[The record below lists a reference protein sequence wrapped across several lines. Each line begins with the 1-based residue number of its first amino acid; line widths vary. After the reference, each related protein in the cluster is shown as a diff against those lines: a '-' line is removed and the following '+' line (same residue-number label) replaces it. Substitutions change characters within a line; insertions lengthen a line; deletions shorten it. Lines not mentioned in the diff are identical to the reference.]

1 MALLEN
7 IDNAPLRSEFLR
19 AVNLVTTTQLSMFL
33 DREPPD
39 RDSMIATLNRK
50 LDAVAAKAATAASAD
65 STEADS
71 LTPANSTEEPKTGSA
86 RAAAG
91 ASADTSSDTS
101 SVTEANASVN
111 KSNAATAAAATT
123 ATVGDNPVIQQQ
135 AAAMRE
141 VLLESLE
148 IYNDPFATYINPRQ
162 LKSYHNKRKGN
173 LLGVGVKFRAFDEEY
188 PVILGALLGGPLEG
202 KVEPGDRIIS
212 AAGVDQFGAKSSDV
226 SRALKGEQGSSV
238 DLILRSRNGEEKTLT
253 AIRSQIKLRYARAEM
268 LENNTGY
275 IKVSRF
281 GGGTHETV
289 RALLQDLLQQRARA
303 LVLDLRD
310 NPGGSTRAAR
320 GIVSLFVDKQN
331 VYCERY
337 EAGGMRELP
346 HEGEKMTDLPLA
358 VVVNEHSM
366 SSSEIVAGA
375 LQDYGRATLVGAPT
389 YGKGLIQKVF
399 NLKAPLGGA
408 VRTTIA
414 AYATPSHTLI
424 HGVGVTPDIFE
435 ATAEESMFRETGSL
449 NVSHSSRTF
458 KRHLL
463 EQRIKKDHPEKRAD
477 YLIALQDEQLLR
489 AIKEV
494 A

>member
-1 MALLEN
+1 MALLDN
-7 IDNAPLRSEFLR
+7 IGNAPLRSEFLR
-19 AVNLVTTTQLSMFL
+19 AVNLVTTTQLSMFI
-33 DREPPD
+33 DREPPS
-39 RDSMIATLNRK
+39 RDSMIERLNQKLSLNGIAGDDSAAMPSVDVSPTDISREPLTGSANATANSNSGSRSTT
-50 LDAVAAKAATAASAD
+50 ATAAGSVAN
-65 STEADS
+65 SVSNTATTPAGAAAIVAAEADS
-71 LTPANSTEEPKTGSA
+71 LIEK
-86 RAAAG
+86 
-91 ASADTSSDTS
+91 
-101 SVTEANASVN
+101 
-111 KSNAATAAAATT
+111 
-123 ATVGDNPVIQQQ
+123 Q

-148 IYNDPFATYINPRQ
+148 IYNDPFATYINPQQ
-162 LKSYHNKRKGN
+162 LKNYNNKRKGN
-173 LLGVGVKFRAFDEEY
+173 LLGVGIKFRAYDEDY

-202 KVEPGDRIIS
+202 RVQPGDRMITID
-212 AAGVDQFGAKSSDV
+212 GVDQQGAKSSQV
-226 SRALKGEQGSSV
+226 GRALKGKEGSSV
-238 DLILRSRNGEEKTLT
+238 NVLLRSKKGEERAIT
-253 AIRSQIKLRYARAEM
+253 ATRSQIKLLYARAEM
-268 LENNTGY
+268 LENQVGY
-275 IKVSRF
+275 IKISRF
-281 GGGTHETV
+281 GGNTHVTV
-289 RALLQDLLQQRARA
+289 RGLLQDLLQQGAQS

-346 HEGEKMTDLPLA
+346 HEGEKLTDLPLS

-449 NVSHSSRTF
+449 NVSADTRAY
-458 KRHLL
+458 KRRLL
-463 EQRIKKDHPEKRAD
+463 EQRIVEENEQKRAD
-477 YLIALQDEQLLR
+477 YLIALKDEQLLR
-489 AIKEV
+489 AIKEIT
-494 A
+494 

>member
-33 DREPPD
+33 DREAPS

-50 LDAVAAKAATAASAD
+50 LEAVAAKAASGD
-65 STEADS
+65 
-71 LTPANSTEEPKTGSA
+71 
-86 RAAAG
+86 AAAG
-91 ASADTSSDTS
+91 ESKGESKKVGASSSPIDEPRIAGAGS
-101 SVTEANASVN
+101 ASG
-111 KSNAATAAAATT
+111 AT
-123 ATVGDNPVIQQQ
+123 GDIQQQ

-162 LKSYHNKRKGN
+162 LKSYNNKRKGN
-173 LLGVGVKFRAFDEEY
+173 LLGVGIKFRAFDEDY

-212 AAGVDQFGAKSSDV
+212 VAGVDQSGAKSSDV
-226 SRALKGEQGSSV
+226 GRALKGEQGTTV
-238 DLILRSRNGEEKTLT
+238 DLLLRPENGDEKTIT
-253 AIRSQIKLRYARAEM
+253 ATRSQIKLRYARAEM
-268 LENNTGY
+268 LENKTGY

-281 GGGTHETV
+281 GGTTHETV
-289 RALLQDLLQQRARA
+289 RALLEDLLQQGARA

-399 NLKAPLGGA
+399 NLKEPLGGA

-435 ATAEESMFRETGSL
+435 ATAEESIFRETGSL
-449 NVSHSSRTF
+449 NVSDSSRAY
-458 KRHLL
+458 KRALL
-463 EQRIKKDHPEKRAD
+463 EQRIKEDFSEKRAE
-477 YLIALQDEQLLR
+477 YLIALKDEQLLR
-489 AIKEV
+489 AIKVV

>member
-1 MALLEN
+1 MALLDN

-19 AVNLVTTTQLSMFL
+19 AINLVTTTQLSMFL
-33 DREPPD
+33 DREPPS
-39 RDSMIATLNRK
+39 RETMIDTLNRK
-50 LDAVAAKAATAASAD
+50 LESAADGAPD
-65 STEADS
+65 
-71 LTPANSTEEPKTGSA
+71 TGSA
-86 RAAAG
+86 MPAASTVAAD
-91 ASADTSSDTS
+91 ASTNTH
-101 SVTEANASVN
+101 T
-111 KSNAATAAAATT
+111 ATATTPVAT
-123 ATVGDNPVIQQQ
+123 ADKSGNEDPLIQQQ
-135 AAAMRE
+135 AKAMRE
-141 VLLESLE
+141 VLNESLA
-148 IYNDPFATYINPRQ
+148 IYNDPFATYINPQQ

-173 LLGVGVKFRAFDEEY
+173 LLGVGIKFRAFDDNY
-188 PVILGALLGGPLEG
+188 PVIIGALQGGPLQG
-202 KVEPGDRIIS
+202 IVAPGDRMIS
-212 AAGVDQFGAKSSDV
+212 IGGVDQNGVSSKDV
-226 SRALKGEQGSSV
+226 AGVLKGEAGSTV
-238 DLILRSRNGEEKTLT
+238 DILIRPEDGDEKIIT
-253 AIRSQIKLRYARAEM
+253 ATRSQIKLLYARAEM
-268 LENNTGY
+268 LDSAIGY

-281 GGGTHETV
+281 GGNTHETV
-289 RALLQDLLQQRARA
+289 RSLLQDLLQQGAQS

-346 HEGEKMTDLPLA
+346 HEGEKLTDLPLA

-375 LQDYGRATLVGAPT
+375 LQDYGRATLIGAPT

-449 NVSHSSRTF
+449 NVSADSRTF
-458 KRHLL
+458 KRKLL
-463 EQRIKKDHPEKRAD
+463 EQRVVEDFPEKRANF
-477 YLIALQDEQLLR
+477 LISLEDQQLKR
-489 AIKEV
+489 AIAELS
-494 A
+494 